1 MLIGAS
7 LDKFL
12 IKSLIRFFQEGRMD
26 SVALLLANTAF
37 LIIIVRFVARF
48 VHATR
53 GIIVQL
59 IASISCSVLLI
70 VFPPSGF
77 FLLLNF
83 GLFIAICFP
92 VWEWLRASFY
102 VFCTASLVGGLLFV
116 VDSYWPSS
124 LSFQLIIFLVLS
136 TLLLSY
142 LRRQYVEQRTAGEQH
157 NFVQEYTIQL
167 FGERFVVTGFID
179 TGNECTELFSNDPV
193 HFLHIQLLNETK
205 FAALKEALH
214 EWEEQESF
222 DQVTFNRYGL
232 TNIRFVGVKNMF
244 GETKLSLAFKGGV
257 IQERIEHPCYF
268 VFVSSAQRFPKDAS
282 LLLHVSMLA
291 HFKNE
296 GGS

>member
-1 MLIGAS
+1 
-7 LDKFL
+7 
-12 IKSLIRFFQEGRMD
+12 MD

-37 LIIIVRFVARF
+37 LMIIIRFVARF
-48 VHATR
+48 IYATR
-53 GIIVQL
+53 GILVQL
-59 IASISCSVLLI
+59 IASISCSVMLIIFPHHGLLFLVNFVIFI
-70 VFPPSGF
+70 V
-77 FLLLNF
+77 
-83 GLFIAICFP
+83 ICFP
-92 VWEWLRASFY
+92 VREWVKASFF

-116 VDSYWPSS
+116 VESYWPTS
-124 LSFQLIIFLVLS
+124 LSFQLIIFLILS
-136 TLLLSY
+136 TLLLGY
-142 LRRQYVEQRTAGEQH
+142 LRRQYVEQRTSKEQH
-157 NFVQEYTIQL
+157 NFVQQYTIQL
-167 FGERFVVTGFID
+167 FDETFTVTGFID

-193 HFLHIQLLNETK
+193 HFLHIQLLNEPK

-232 TNIRFVGVKNMF
+232 TNIRFVAVKNMF

-257 IQERIEHPCYF
+257 IQDTFVLPSYF
-268 VFVSSAQRFPKDAS
+268 VFVSSAQNFPKNAS